1 VSKSRDH
8 KTISDFV
15 VSFTFPI
22 FASAKENPTTQPK
35 IDPIIMYQIFKDQ
48 LEKSKLILTGVKR
61 NQRLGREA
69 GVEDGVIQKLEED
82 CKRLEALSAEMD
94 KMQEELRKKTE
105 EAHAALNTLKNRTQ
119 TVKKSI
125 KNKYDQTWWTKFG
138 ISDKR

>member
-1 VSKSRDH
+1 
-8 KTISDFV
+8 
-15 VSFTFPI
+15 
-22 FASAKENPTTQPK
+22 
-35 IDPIIMYQIFKDQ
+35 MYQIFKDQ

-94 KMQEELRKKTE
+94 KIHEEFRKKSD
-105 EAHAALNTLKNRTQ
+105 EARVAMNKLKDRTQ
-119 TVKKSI
+119 TVKKAV

-138 ISDKR
+138 IPDKR

>member
-1 VSKSRDH
+1 
-8 KTISDFV
+8 
-15 VSFTFPI
+15 
-22 FASAKENPTTQPK
+22 
-35 IDPIIMYQIFKDQ
+35 MYQIFKDQ

-94 KMQEELRKKTE
+94 KMQEDLRKKTE

-125 KNKYDQTWWTKFG
+125 KEKYDQTWWTTFG
-138 ISDKR
+138 IPDRR